1 MNRSLLLRFI
11 SLLLVLVI
19 CAIAYEHTNSMEENA
34 RLVWRIPIFVLGGAV
49 LGLMGV
55 AFFLPAI
62 GDRIGAFFYSS
73 PEKVEPDPGTKARA
87 LVAQGDYEGAIEAYL
102 DVARAMP
109 EDRLPVVEAMR
120 LAREK
125 LHDPRR
131 AIQIV
136 EEAVNDRAWPE
147 DDAAYFLFRLVEMNE
162 DDLQDRQAA
171 ATYLQH
177 VVANFPGTRH
187 AANAMHK
194 LRDWGIEPVTTA

>member
-1 MNRSLLLRFI
+1 MNRSLLLRFV

-19 CAIAYEHTNSMEENA
+19 CAIAYQHTETMEENN
-34 RLVWRIPIFVLGGAV
+34 RLVWRIPIFVIGAAV

-55 AFFLPAI
+55 AFFLPVI

-87 LVAQGDYEGAIEAYL
+87 LVAQGDYEGAIQAYL
-102 DVARAMP
+102 DVAKAMP

-131 AIQIV
+131 AIAIV
-136 EEAVNDRAWPE
+136 EDAVDNRAWPE

-162 DDLQDRQAA
+162 EDLQDRQAA

-187 AANAMHK
+187 AANAIHK